1 MNHDPR
7 TCMTTLFDLNPLTKI
22 WCLVIT
28 SQILVSSFFECVK
41 LAKLAIVH
49 IIGNVEDE
57 ICFLMKSKFHNR
69 LIVLI

>member
-1 MNHDPR
+1 MKHDPR
-7 TCMTTLFDLNPLTKI
+7 TCMTTLFDLSPLTKM

-28 SQILVSSFFECVK
+28 YQILVFSYFECVK
-41 LAKLAIVH
+41 LAKHVIMH